1 MFILII
7 IGIVLLIVISNSS
20 NNSNTLKNKT
30 TDSNVNNLKREKK
43 ECNIEKVLEKSDLYI
58 NLTFKK
64 NWMDYFR
71 VMKLNNV
78 EKLYHF
84 TDRENLES
92 IKKNGGLYSWDFCE
106 KNNLSISKPGGDE
119 LSRSLDKRYG
129 LENYVRLSFSR
140 NHPMMHVAKSQNRIN
155 NPIILEIDPE
165 VIFWKNSKYSDKNAT
180 RNDVIV
186 GEELDNFKGIK
197 FNIAKQATHFD
208 LAPEDKQYYQAE
220 VLVLEKIP
228 LEFIKN
234 I

>member
-1 MFILII
+1 MFILNI

-43 ECNIEKVLEKSDLYI
+43 ECNIEKVLGKRDLYI

-165 VIFWKNSKYSDKNAT
+165 VIFWKNS
-180 RNDVIV
+180 
-186 GEELDNFKGIK
+186 
-197 FNIAKQATHFD
+197 
-208 LAPEDKQYYQAE
+208 
-220 VLVLEKIP
+220 
-228 LEFIKN
+228 
-234 I
+234 